1 MSEHVQESASDSL
14 THRADIASV
23 LNKTVL
29 DNDLGKLT
37 PRERTAYY
45 LSVCES
51 VGLNPLTRPFE
62 LIRLN
67 GRLTLYATKN
77 ATDQLRQIYRVTID
91 NLESQIIGET
101 FSVSLRATMPDG
113 RSDVD
118 MAAVSIKGLQGD
130 ALCNAMMKAI
140 TKAKRRLTLSICG
153 LGGILDESE
162 ARTLPHA
169 EFVEALD
176 TSTDGQVWRTWKHPE
191 DAIAWAVDVLPEY
204 TPDKLREMFHA
215 LEPRNGKK
223 AEPWCEKVLS
233 LVDHDF

>member
-1 MSEHVQESASDSL
+1 MPEQFEPATNDSL
-14 THRADIASV
+14 AHRPDIMSV
-23 LNKTVL
+23 LSKTVL

-51 VGLNPLTRPFE
+51 IKLNALTRPFE

-67 GRLTLYATKN
+67 GRLQLYATKN
-77 ATDQLRQIYRVTID
+77 CTDQLRHLHRVTLD
-91 NLESQIIGET
+91 KLESQIIGET
-101 FSVSLRATMPDG
+101 FSVSLRATLPDG

-153 LGGILDESE
+153 LGGILDETEVSTIPDTDFVQE
-162 ARTLPHA
+162 AR
-169 EFVEALD
+169 E
-176 TSTDGQVWRTWKHPE
+176 SQDGQVWRSWQHPD
-191 DAIAWAVDVLPEY
+191 DAIAWAETVLPDFSVEQLK
-204 TPDKLREMFHA
+204 DMFEKTA
-215 LEPRNGKK
+215 PRDGKK
-223 AEPWCEKVLS
+223 AEAWCERILS
-233 LVDHDF
+233 LADFSF